1 MAFVKYIRGT
11 IQRVFKKMQVCPF
24 CDLEAP
30 LGVKRCP
37 RCGHEFSPKKEEARH

>member
-1 MAFVKYIRGT
+1 MSFIKYVRGT
-11 IQRVFKKMQVCPF
+11 VKKVFRGTQVCSL
-24 CDLEAP
+24 CGLEAP